1 MQDKKVKIVPKESVL
16 LTCTATIG
24 KCAIN
29 KIELTTNQQINA
41 LICDDSKII
50 NRYLVYIL
58 RLSKQTLENSTTNP
72 TVKHI
77 NLTTLKNLKI
87 PLPPLEIQK
96 QIVSECESLES
107 RCNTIEQS
115 IKAYQELI
123 KAILWHCGITTEST
137 KDFDSILMSLAEL
150 ESKLDFE
157 LLGKTKQ
164 DSKAFLQ
171 NLTNTLN
178 TLPTPQKE
186 NFISYSLNDT
196 KLFNLSIGK
205 RILDNELDTNGTI
218 PVFSA
223 NVKKEFGFINKEIL
237 KDYEKDSVLWGI
249 DGDWMVSFIPKG
261 KKFYP
266 TDHCGVLR
274 ANENF
279 VDAKLASFVLE
290 KEGERVGFSR
300 NLRAS
305 IDRIKTLKISLPPLE
320 IQTKITQSIETIQ
333 SQISFLD
340 SALPLLQSQ
349 KQEVLKKYLF

>member
-1 MQDKKVKIVPKESVL
+1 MQQ
-16 LTCTATIG
+16 G
-24 KCAIN
+24 YIN
-29 KIELTTNQQINA
+29 QFLFKGSGL
-41 LICDDSKII
+41 
-50 NRYLVYIL
+50 
-58 RLSKQTLENSTTNP
+58 
-72 TVKHI
+72 KH
-77 NLTTLKNLKI
+77 LQKPEFKNLKI

-107 RCNTIEQS
+107 RCNAIEQS

-164 DSKAFLQ
+164 DSNAFLQ

-178 TLPTPQKE
+178 TLPTPPSNGWEKV
-186 NFISYSLNDT
+186 
-196 KLFNLSIGK
+196 KLGSIGK
-205 RILDNELDTNGTI
+205 ISMCKRIFKHETNEVDGIPFYKIGTFGGKATTYIDKEKFENYKQKYPYPKKGEVLISAAGTLGKSVIYNGE
-218 PVFSA
+218 SA
-223 NVKKEFGFINKEIL
+223 YFQ
-237 KDYEKDSVLWGI
+237 DSNIVWISNNETKALNNYLFVVYQKI
-249 DGDWMVSFIPKG
+249 DWQQYKTSGSVIERL
-261 KKFYP
+261 Y
-266 TDHCGVLR
+266 
-274 ANENF
+274 NENI
-279 VDAKLASFVLE
+279 A
-290 KEGERVGFSR
+290 
-300 NLRAS
+300 N
-305 IDRIKTLKISLPPLE
+305 IQIPLPPLE